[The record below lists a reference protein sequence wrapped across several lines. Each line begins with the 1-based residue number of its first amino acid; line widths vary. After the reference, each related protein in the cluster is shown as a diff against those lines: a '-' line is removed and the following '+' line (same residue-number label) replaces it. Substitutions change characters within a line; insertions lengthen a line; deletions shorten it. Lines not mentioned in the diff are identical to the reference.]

1 MSKDQ
6 FFHFNKKNI
15 QGGAGRLI
23 IGEDTTFRPTKISD
37 VMDMKTF
44 ELKEG
49 FRDLGGTTEGI
60 SRSRGNETEEVTIDQ
75 SVTPIDTTIS
85 GWTNTIGTT
94 LMENSIDNRS
104 LAMAGGDITETA
116 ADLGDPATLAA
127 AINKG
132 NRKIKVASGK
142 GVDFETVRFAKIGE
156 ETIEISSV
164 QAADDLITL
173 KKGVSK
179 AYSTTDTLTPVKELG
194 TKTISYGAP
203 TSIASYSL
211 TLIVKREDGTF
222 LMVHY
227 YEVKISDNVETNH
240 GKEKA
245 TLPVSFTSFAQDDLP
260 EDENVFIEIE
270 QVL

>member
-1 MSKDQ
+1 MAKDQ
-6 FFHFNKKNI
+6 FYRFNKDAI

-23 IGEDTTFRPTKISD
+23 VGEDSDFRPTKISD
-37 VMDMKTF
+37 VMDMDTF
-44 ELKEG
+44 ELKPG

-60 SRSRGNETEEVTIDQ
+60 NRSRGNETEEVTIDQ

-85 GWTNTIGTT
+85 GWSNTIGTT
-94 LMENSIDNRS
+94 LMETDINNRS
-104 LAMAGGDITETA
+104 LAWAGGNITETA
-116 ADLGDPATLAA
+116 AVLGAPATLAA
-127 AINKG
+127 SLNKG
-132 NRKIKVASGK
+132 NKKVKVEAGK
-142 GVDFETVRFAKIGE
+142 GSDFSAAKFAKIGD
-156 ETIEISSV
+156 ETIAIAQVSG
-164 QAADDLITL
+164 DIITL
-173 KKGVSK
+173 KKGV
-179 AYSTTDTLTPVKELG
+179 ATTYATTDTLTPVEELG

-203 TSIASYSL
+203 TSVPSYSL
-211 TLIVKREDGTF
+211 TLIVKREDDSF